1 MKSICFCFLAIGD
14 RYVHEFK
21 SIATNFPKENI
32 IVCSDRK
39 IDDYNTIIHDGEF
52 NFNLKSIPIIEGLKK
67 YEKVVFLDTDHY
79 INKFDINYFNTFEK
93 GISVKWIGDKVV
105 YLNENIS
112 ADMLINGTT
121 SRDDVNNYGKILSNL
136 YDNIKFIDESFLV
149 FNLKD
154 KDNFIKNYLMVIEK
168 TKNTQ
173 PYRDTDKK
181 KGALEG
187 CLLYTATKLSNE
199 DILSSNSKFIKNF
212 FYHYGPELGHSI
224 KLKKELL

>member
-1 MKSICFCFLAIGD
+1 MNIGFCFLAIGD
-14 RYVHEFK
+14 RYVDEFK

-39 IDDYNTIIHDGEF
+39 IDDYNTIIYNGEF

-67 YEKVVFLDTDHY
+67 YQKVVFLDTDHY
-79 INKFDINYFNTFEK
+79 IKKFDINHLNTFQT
-93 GISVKWIGDKVV
+93 GISVKWVGDKVI
-105 YLNENIS
+105 YLNENITS
-112 ADMLINGTT
+112 DMLINGTT
-121 SRDDVNNYGKILSNL
+121 SRDDVNNYGKMLSNL
-136 YDNIKFIDESFLV
+136 NNDIKFIDECFLF

-154 KDNFIKNYLMVIEK
+154 KDVFIKNYLMVMEK

-187 CLLYTATKLSNE
+187 CLLYTVAKLSNE
-199 DILSSNSKFIKNF
+199 DVSSTNSKFITNF
-212 FYHYGPELGHSI
+212 FYHYGPEVGHLT